1 MALCSV
7 IDQFKTVCLLL
18 YNTWLKAWP
27 KIQIDSS
34 IHCLNWFRSSTFC
47 GDFDKGHKSFNYFN
61 YIFRKVLSSWIP
73 LCIVFVIL
81 LQNTFEIFVNM
92 GKRWSIT
99 CYMIVFQN
107 TILQISLSSKHQLYL
122 AREIEI
128 FLMEVEYSH
137 HHHCYF
143 HQGSRTFY
151 YWYSKEEYSKEELN
165 ILAVRSC
172 HVTNAFQSEST
183 LYSCLNVKELLA
195 WSSREIWSF

>member
-81 LQNTFEIFVNM
+81 LQNTFEILVNM
-92 GKRWSIT
+92 GRRWSIT

-107 TILQISLSSKHQLYL
+107 TILQISLSNKHQLYF

>member
-1 MALCSV
+1 MTKGL
-7 IDQFKTVCLLL
+7 IQNPNWQFYPLPELNQI
-18 YNTWLKAWP
+18 YFNTIIELSAA
-27 KIQIDSS
+27 
-34 IHCLNWFRSSTFC
+34 SSTFC
-47 GDFDKGHKSFNYFN
+47 GDFDKGHKSFKYFN

-73 LCIVFVIL
+73 LCILFVIL
-81 LQNTFEIFVNM
+81 LQNTFEILVNM
-92 GKRWSIT
+92 GRRWSIT

-107 TILQISLSSKHQLYL
+107 TILQISLSNKHQLYF

-143 HQGSRTFY
+143 HQGSWTFY